1 MGCKPHVVLL
11 QGLALLPEKSM
22 KEIRASCWDLNLWGV
37 FEGLVKEGHH
47 GIIRVLGVKQRMVK
61 ILNRPEVV
69 ILDLVEQKERCV
81 RLGLFSSSLRHRP
94 VCLQADPHL
103 TVSLLRQSLQA
114 WASFCQR
121 RISSATCHR
130 RSGGSSRHLDSY
142 MSLLSSC
149 GHCRGLCRWGR
160 RWPTSF
166 GSSLASSSHGSDY
179 LGKQVNTNKL
189 LFYEKGETKEQ
200 VHKDQKARDQRKVES
215 QEESGPNLF
224 PLPSVL
230 EPNKE

>member
-1 MGCKPHVVLL
+1 MTSALAIATQENLLWTCSARLSGAPAACIQDLPATVV
-11 QGLALLPEKSM
+11 GLH
-22 KEIRASCWDLNLWGV
+22 ASRCTSPRSRSSPGKKHERNPC
-37 FEGLVKEGHH
+37 
-47 GIIRVLGVKQRMVK
+47 IVLGPQPLGCICITASYGFSVSSSEWSK

-142 MSLLSSC
+142 VSLLSSC
-149 GHCRGLCRWGR
+149 GHCRGLC
-160 RWPTSF
+160 
-166 GSSLASSSHGSDY
+166 
-179 LGKQVNTNKL
+179 
-189 LFYEKGETKEQ
+189 
-200 VHKDQKARDQRKVES
+200 KV
-215 QEESGPNLF
+215 GP
-224 PLPSVL
+224 
-230 EPNKE
+230 